1 MKLLIVTHNYL
12 HGNGGSNYA
21 SRCFVNAFARLAEV
35 TLLCPVAEDRIP
47 EEIDPHVRQIRVP
60 YEVPKWRKAWNL
72 VRGRLHRYYG
82 VLDRVLAESR
92 FDTVVFDTCY
102 PSFGML
108 DKVRSRGCRIVTIHH
123 NWQYEYVR
131 DSYPFPER
139 SLRLFWV
146 RRCEAQAVRGSD
158 LNLTLTPEDR
168 ELLYAAYD
176 PSRKARIEVVGVHE
190 YKPMPLPAPVSVPAP
205 VFIITG
211 NLGAK
216 QTEDSLV
223 PWLGVYY
230 PILKERVPEAHLIL
244 AGLNPSP
251 RLEKLCRERQVELV
265 ASPPDMQPLLQ
276 RARCYLCPTDRGGGI
291 KLRIMDGL
299 RNGLPVISHA
309 VSARGYAPFLGSVLF
324 TYTDPESFRTAL
336 DRFLAAPSDPTA
348 VQELYHR
355 HFSFESCLETLSKW
369 L

>member
-1 MKLLIVTHNYL
+1 MKLLFVTHNYL

-21 SRCFVNAFARLAEV
+21 SRCYVNAFARLADV
-35 TLLCPVAEDRIP
+35 TLLCPVTEDEIP
-47 EEIDPHVRQIRVP
+47 EEIDPDVRQIRIA

-82 VLDRVLAESR
+82 VLERVLAESQ

-131 DSYPFPER
+131 DNYPFPER

-146 RRCEAQAVRGSD
+146 RRCEEQAVRGSD

-168 ELLYAAYD
+168 ELLRAAYD
-176 PSRKARIEVVGVHE
+176 PARKARIEVVGVHE
-190 YKPMPLPAPVSVPAP
+190 FKPMRLPAPCTAESP

-223 PWLGVYY
+223 PWLGRYY
-230 PILKERVPEAHLIL
+230 PILKERVPDARLLI
-244 AGLNPSP
+244 AGSNPSG
-251 RLEKLCRERQVELV
+251 RLAQLCRELQVELA
-265 ASPPDMQPLLQ
+265 ASPPDMQPLL
-276 RARCYLCPTDRGGGI
+276 RLARYYVCPTDRGGGI

-299 RNGLPVISHA
+299 RNGLPVISHE
-309 VSARGYAPFLGSVLF
+309 VSARGYAPFRGSVLF
-324 TYTDPESFRTAL
+324 SYTDPESFRSAL
-336 DRFLAAPSDPTA
+336 EGILAARYDPAA
-348 VQELYHR
+348 VQDLYYR
-355 HFSFESCLETLSKW
+355 HFSFESCVETLSKW